1 MDPTKPRLDTLS
13 EGGQDPVQK
22 LDESGQMVFLKVKLA
37 YFDAYLCQTM
47 WNYAKDSMK
56 TLKRPTLVFMH
67 HVQALK
73 GRGF

>member
-47 WNYAKDSMK
+47 
-56 TLKRPTLVFMH
+56 
-67 HVQALK
+67 
-73 GRGF
+73 